1 MNTLSELQQR
11 QLSEFKDCFVEHPI
25 LTKIIE
31 DFERL
36 RFNHRLGGD
45 QQCMLLTGDT
55 GSGKSHLI
63 NYYSKRFPS
72 QRRRNVITKPLLVSR
87 IPSKLTLEQTIT
99 QLLTDL
105 GQFGTEYRK
114 GRSNEL
120 ALTESLV
127 KCLKLCETELIIIN
141 EFQELIEFKSLQDR
155 QLIANRLK
163 FISEETS
170 IPIVLVGM
178 PWATTIADEPQ
189 WASRLICRRVIPYF
203 KLTDGV
209 EVFVRFL
216 MGLALKMPFK
226 VTPKLEDK
234 HTTLALFSASSGEIR
249 KLKHI
254 LNEAVKVALIVG
266 AETLEKK
273 HMAEVVTMLF
283 PDKPNPF
290 LQRINEIECREVQ
303 SYSRYDPNGFSQDEK
318 LIATRFTK
326 NMTLTQLLKK

>member
-1 MNTLSELQQR
+1 
-11 QLSEFKDCFVEHPI
+11 
-25 LTKIIE
+25 
-31 DFERL
+31 
-36 RFNHRLGGD
+36 
-45 QQCMLLTGDT
+45 
-55 GSGKSHLI
+55 
-63 NYYSKRFPS
+63 
-72 QRRRNVITKPLLVSR
+72 
-87 IPSKLTLEQTIT
+87 
-99 QLLTDL
+99 
-105 GQFGTEYRK
+105 
-114 GRSNEL
+114 
-120 ALTESLV
+120 
-127 KCLKLCETELIIIN
+127 
-141 EFQELIEFKSLQDR
+141 LQDR

-189 WASRLICRRVIPYF
+189 WASRLLCRRVIPYF

-254 LNEAVKVALIVG
+254 LNEAVKSALIVG
-266 AETLEKK
+266 AVSLEKK
-273 HMAEVVTMLF
+273 YMAEVVTMLF

-290 LQRINEIECREVQ
+290 LQRFSEIECCEVQ
-303 SYSRYDPNGFSQDEK
+303 SYSRYDPHALSQDEK

-326 NMTLTQLLKK
+326 NMSLTQLLKK